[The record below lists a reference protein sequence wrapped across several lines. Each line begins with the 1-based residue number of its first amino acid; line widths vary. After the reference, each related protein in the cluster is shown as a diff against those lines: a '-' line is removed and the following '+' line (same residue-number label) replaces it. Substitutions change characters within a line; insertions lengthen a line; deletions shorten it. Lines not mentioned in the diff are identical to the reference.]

1 MLYSEVVRGDMAR
14 VLDGTSLTILLGT
27 IVDALPP
34 IAAILSIVWVAIRIY
49 ETCTVQKWLGKV
61 KECPPNVE

>member
-1 MLYSEVVRGDMAR
+1 VGR

-34 IAAILSIVWVAIRIY
+34 IAAILSIVWVLIRIY
-49 ETCTVQKWLGKV
+49 ETCTVQKLIHG
-61 KECPPNVE
+61 KECKPNE